1 MQIIAKGAEATLTR
15 IDNTVVKERVAK
27 TYRLAVLDNKLRQ
40 SRTRRETKIL
50 EKLFALGI
58 PAPKLLKTDDKTM
71 RITMEHIQGKLLKD
85 MLHEQSEKFGYEIGC
100 IIGKLHA
107 NNIIHGDLTTSNM
120 ILADKIT
127 LIDFGLS
134 FVSLKQ
140 EDKAV
145 DLHLLRQA
153 LQSKHHDIHEQCFT
167 AVLQGYHETNP
178 EAKNVIQQ
186 LEKVEKRGR
195 NKK

>member
-50 EKLFALGI
+50 EKLSILGI
-58 PAPKLLKTDDKTM
+58 PAPKLLKSDDKTM
-71 RITMEHIQGKLLKD
+71 HITMEHIQGKLLKD
-85 MLHEQSEKFGYEIGC
+85 VLHEQSEKFGHEIGC

-120 ILADKIT
+120 IMADKIT

-167 AVLQGYHETNP
+167 AVLKGYQETNP
-178 EAKNVIQQ
+178 DAQNVIQR